1 MDNTSFITKQTKDN
15 KTDDFRARDYFKI
28 SSKKKSDSNSEKET
42 YSLMEMWSYYL
53 NFSRLEF

>member
-1 MDNTSFITKQTKDN
+1 MDKTSYITKETKKN
-15 KTDDFRARDYFKI
+15 KTDFSSRKFLKVSGRNKAI
-28 SSKKKSDSNSEKET
+28 SDAEKET